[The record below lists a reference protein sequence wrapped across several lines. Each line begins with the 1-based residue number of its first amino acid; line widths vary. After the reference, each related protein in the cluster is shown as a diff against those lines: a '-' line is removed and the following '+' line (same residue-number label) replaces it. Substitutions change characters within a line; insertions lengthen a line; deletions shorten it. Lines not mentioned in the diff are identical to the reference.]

1 MKVCGLTGGVG
12 MGKSTAARFLRE
24 RGATIVDTDELAR
37 QLVQPG
43 LPALAEIQKVFGQA
57 VISSAGELRRDEL
70 AKIVFAD
77 PTARKQLEAILHPR
91 IREQWLFQIEAWRA
105 APKRSDGGRGEDRRL
120 AVVVIP
126 LLFETRAES
135 HFDKII
141 CVACSAP
148 AQRERLLARGWT
160 PEQIRQRNAA
170 QMPVEQKIARADF
183 VVWTEGTLAV
193 HSRQVDDILVRLN
206 LKSAVGFKQRNIL
219 TTDEHEQTR
228 I

>member
-12 MGKSTAARFLRE
+12 MGKSTAAQFLSE
-24 RGATIVDTDELAR
+24 RGAQVVDADELAR

-43 LPALAEIQKVFGQA
+43 QPALAEIQTAFGRELIA
-57 VISSAGELRRDEL
+57 PDGRLRRDEL
-70 AKIVFAD
+70 ARIVFTDAA
-77 PTARKQLEAILHPR
+77 AREKLEAILHPR
-91 IREQWLFQIEAWRA
+91 ISERWLAQVEIWRRENRA
-105 APKRSDGGRGEDRRL
+105 L

-160 PEQIRQRNAA
+160 PEQIQQRLAA
-170 QMPVEQKIARADF
+170 QWPVEQKISRADF
-183 VVWTEGTLAV
+183 MVWTDGAPDTHA
-193 HSRQVDDILVRLN
+193 RQL
-206 LKSAVGFKQRNIL
+206 
-219 TTDEHEQTR
+219 ER
-228 I
+228 IFVKL